1 MYCNHGRC
9 YAGEANIQIQ
19 LQNFHSAIST
29 SQSDD
34 RIIIRFLI
42 SRNKRNDYRLNW
54 NSFKWKQPKRRL
66 ITEEREMP
74 GSNILNVIGI
84 WTETVNVLRLERV
97 VGPPCTARP
106 LSLTVGWLS
115 EWGGRPKPW
124 CRHQCTSSL
133 HSNSSFN
140 LPCIA
145 CSAMP
150 VISTCILYQAFC
162 GRTRKLWN
170 FQVELVMMIASANI
184 WDDYDCYDD
193 NDDNWSTH
201 HLKRMT

>member
-1 MYCNHGRC
+1 M
-9 YAGEANIQIQ
+9 Q
-19 LQNFHSAIST
+19 LKYFYWFFLSDVDCWSMQKYKIS
-29 SQSDD
+29 
-34 RIIIRFLI
+34 IIIRFLI

-97 VGPPCTARP
+97 AGPPCTARP

-115 EWGGRPKPW
+115 EWGGRPTLMPAPM
-124 CRHQCTSSL
+124 HIIIAFQFIFQL
-133 HSNSSFN
+133 
-140 LPCIA
+140 A

-170 FQVELVMMIASANI
+170 FKVELVMMIASANI